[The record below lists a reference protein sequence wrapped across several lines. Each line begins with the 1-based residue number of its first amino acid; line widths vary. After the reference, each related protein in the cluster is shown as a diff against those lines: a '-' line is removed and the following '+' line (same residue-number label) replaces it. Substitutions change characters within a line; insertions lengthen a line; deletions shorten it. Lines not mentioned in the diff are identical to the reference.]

1 MKVVVPK
8 PWNQKFS
15 SAIDDLRST
24 WRLIPTT
31 GDRDN
36 LLSLHNDSAIWP
48 GRIIGAIDERD
59 IHNGDVVLPEGRIQG
74 RRSSE

>member
-8 PWNQKFS
+8 PWDQKFS
-15 SAIDDLRST
+15 SAIDDLRSS
-24 WRLIPTT
+24 WRLIPAT

-36 LLSLHNDSAIWP
+36 LVSLHNDSAIWP
-48 GRIIGAIDERD
+48 GWIISPVDERD
-59 IHNGDVVLPEGRIQG
+59 IHNGDVVLPEGWIQG